1 MDDYTELNA
10 DGPKAGGPGALQQ
23 AQDSGGRAAR
33 RADTP
38 VYLKDG
44 NSLLRAIIASEIL
57 GPPAALRENHL
68 WTQQPNEPST

>member
-10 DGPKAGGPGALQQ
+10 DGPKAGGPGGFA
-23 AQDSGGRAAR
+23 SGGRAAR